1 MSWPA
6 QLLGRTKFDF
16 LIFRRNPAASFFAVI
31 LPIIF
36 LVLFTSIFGNE
47 TLDSG
52 AKVAT
57 FYVPGI
63 LGLSIVSATLQNL
76 SINTTIRREKGVLK
90 RLRGTP
96 LPPWIFIASQLLMA
110 TMLVMLMTFV
120 LVAIGWLFFEVA
132 IQWSTLP
139 ALLIALVIG
148 TASFSAL
155 GLALSTV
162 IPSENAA
169 PAITNGITLPLYFIS
184 DVFLADADIPRFIEI
199 IGNIFPLRHLVKALQ
214 PSFDPFVTGS
224 PMHWGHWA
232 AIAAWGVFGVFVAA
246 TRFEWSAR

>member
-1 MSWPA
+1 MTWPS

-16 LIFRRNPAASFFAVI
+16 LVFRRNPAASFFTVI

-36 LVLFTSIFGNE
+36 LVLFTTIFGNE

-63 LGLSIVSATLQNL
+63 LGMSIVSATLQNL
-76 SINTTIRREKGVLK
+76 AITTTIRREKGVLK

-96 LPPWIFIASQLLMA
+96 LPRWIFIASQLLMA
-110 TMLVMLMTFV
+110 TALVILMTFV
-120 LVAIGWLFFEVA
+120 VALIGWLIFGVA

-139 ALLIALVIG
+139 SLLITVVIG

-169 PAITNGITLPLYFIS
+169 PAIANGVTLPLYFIS
-184 DVFLADADIPRFIEI
+184 DVFLVDADLPRFVEI
-199 IGNIFPLRHLVKALQ
+199 VGNIFPMRHLVKALQ
-214 PSFDPFVTGS
+214 TSFDPFVVGT

-232 AIAAWGVFGVFVAA
+232 VIAAWGVTGVFVAS